1 MASAGPLSFF
11 QKFNLHGVFDP
22 VLLAV
27 CICSHKGRSVAV
39 VGGCGTGGV
48 GGTRGMGIEVGVR
61 GLRFLLLFYG
71 VPAEPYRPSIGS
83 RGVLEFQ
90 HAVQKDTVK
99 I

>member
-27 CICSHKGRSVAV
+27 CICSHKERDRSRSWVGAGR
-39 VGGCGTGGV
+39 

-83 RGVLEFQ
+83 RGVLEFH

>member
-1 MASAGPLSFF
+1 
-11 QKFNLHGVFDP
+11 
-22 VLLAV
+22 
-27 CICSHKGRSVAV
+27 
-39 VGGCGTGGV
+39 
-48 GGTRGMGIEVGVR
+48 MGIEVSIEVGVGVRVR

-83 RGVLEFQ
+83 RGVLEFH